1 MSSLSSFEVWYI
13 SLAQYR
19 IIFWIIFTPV
29 SILYIRRSYIIYLWI
44 KSLLKFSIYQ
54 RTSQISKRF
63 SKSLLITRNRDLPSN
78 ILFSWLPNYRHL
90 PFQKISL
97 VKDREPE
104 WLSKI
109 QIRYKKLLESQ
120 KQRLCK

>member
-13 SLAQYR
+13 SLAQYP

>member
-13 SLAQYR
+13 SLAQYP
-19 IIFWIIFTPV
+19 IIFGSFLHQLVYST
-29 SILYIRRSYIIYLWI
+29 IRRSHIIYLWI
-44 KSLLKFSIYQ
+44 KSLLKLSIYQ
-54 RTSQISKRF
+54 RTSPISKRF

-90 PFQKISL
+90 PLQKISL

-104 WLSKI
+104 WISKI
-109 QIRYKKLLESQ
+109 QIRYKKLLESK